1 MKGVMKDRVRSDDK
15 AWAEF
20 VEHINPTP
28 EQLDQFKRYA
38 DYLLERNESFN
49 LTALKDISSV
59 VRYHFM
65 DSLAL
70 GKAYDM
76 ASISSIADIG
86 SGAGFPGIPLKIMY
100 PHLNVVLIE
109 VTHKKQEF
117 LNEVIRILGLK
128 NIEVNGLDWRTFL
141 RNTDYKIDMFVTRAA
156 LDDLE
161 LMRMFRATCMYNKAQ
176 LVYWASKEWEAN
188 PKSAP
193 HVKTITNYSVG
204 NKDRRLVFISL

>member
-1 MKGVMKDRVRSDDK
+1 MKDRVRSDDK
-15 AWAEF
+15 TWTEF
-20 VEHINPTP
+20 VELIAPTP

-38 DYLLERNESFN
+38 AYLLERNESFN

-70 GKAYDM
+70 GKSCDM
-76 ASISSIADIG
+76 STIKSIADIG

-100 PHLNVVLIE
+100 PHLDVVLIE

-117 LNEVIRILGLK
+117 LAEVVRILGLT
-128 NIEVNGLDWRTFL
+128 NIEISGLDWRTFL
-141 RNTDYKIDMFVTRAA
+141 RNTSYTIDMFVTRAA
-156 LDDLE
+156 LDDVE
-161 LMRMFRATCMYNKAQ
+161 LMRMYRSTCLYNKAQ
-176 LVYWASKEWEAN
+176 LVYWASKEWAAH

-193 HVKTITNYSVG
+193 HVKNITSYTVG
-204 NKDRRLVFISL
+204 NKDRRLVFMSA